1 MESRIEKLMEKYW
14 QGETS
19 IAEEEEL
26 KHFFASQGDSTVE
39 SRYWKTLQ
47 RQSKTTSTKRFVHPG
62 KRVRQTWLSI
72 AASLMIGITVA
83 MWVINDAR
91 KQREFVIED
100 PQEAYE
106 MTRKALLMLSTNLNE
121 AAVYSESIKTIN
133 EPQEL
138 ISENND
144 NKK

>member
-1 MESRIEKLMEKYW
+1 MESRIEKLLEKYW

-19 IAEEEEL
+19 VAEEEEL

-47 RQSKTTSTKRFVHPG
+47 RQSNATSTKRFVHPG

-106 MTRKALLMLSTNLNE
+106 MTRKALLML
-121 AAVYSESIKTIN
+121 
-133 EPQEL
+133 
-138 ISENND
+138 
-144 NKK
+144 